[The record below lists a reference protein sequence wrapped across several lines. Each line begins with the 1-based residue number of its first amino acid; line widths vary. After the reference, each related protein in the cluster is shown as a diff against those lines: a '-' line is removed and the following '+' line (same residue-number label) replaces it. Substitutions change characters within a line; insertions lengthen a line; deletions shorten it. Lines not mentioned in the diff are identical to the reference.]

1 MELQPFQMELQPF
14 QMELQPSQMELQP
27 CQMERRMSGEMLAS
41 TLLRESTILES
52 AMLVEE
58 KAAEVEKSRGQAAAP
73 FASDSATKKWAEEWS
88 R

>member
-1 MELQPFQMELQPF
+1 MELQLS

-27 CQMERRMSGEMLAS
+27 SQMERRMSGERLAS
-41 TLLRESTILES
+41 TLLRVSTILES
-52 AMLVEE
+52 TMLLEE

-73 FASDSATKKWAEEWS
+73 FASDSAAKKWAEEWS